1 MFFKANTGSCDGYCC
16 YAYAFSQASP
26 VTRSVGLYYRTMYSY
41 AYCFGSDWSLLY
53 LVRTETTIA
62 QFSVR

>member
-26 VTRSVGLYYRTMYSY
+26 VTRSVGLYYRTIYSY
-41 AYCFGSDWSLLY
+41 AYCFGSD
-53 LVRTETTIA
+53 
-62 QFSVR
+62 